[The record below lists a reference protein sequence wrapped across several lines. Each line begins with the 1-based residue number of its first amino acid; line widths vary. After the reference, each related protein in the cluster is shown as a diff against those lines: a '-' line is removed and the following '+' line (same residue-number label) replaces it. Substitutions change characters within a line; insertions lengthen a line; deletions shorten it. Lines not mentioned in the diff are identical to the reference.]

1 LRRAAVAAA
10 LALAGLAGCGT
21 PSADLLVIERAGD
34 LPDARVTLVVGDGGT
49 VECDGTEQ
57 TLPNDLLLDAR
68 DLTDDLEPILARN
81 ARLPAPPAAILRYR
95 VTAGGRRA
103 LRRRLPAPATR
114 ARPPHPLH
122 PRGGHPVLRP
132 GPLRHLTSRR
142 PRGVRLSDAHGRPHE
157 RSLVNR
163 ARGCDAGRR

>member
-1 LRRAAVAAA
+1 MRRAAVAAA

-95 VTAGGRRA
+95 VTGGAGGVRFA
-103 LRRRLPAPATR
+103 DASPRLPRELGRLIRFTRAVATR
-114 ARPPHPLH
+114 SCGLDR
-122 PRGGHPVLRP
+122 
-132 GPLRHLTSRR
+132 
-142 PRGVRLSDAHGRPHE
+142 
-157 RSLVNR
+157 
-163 ARGCDAGRR
+163 